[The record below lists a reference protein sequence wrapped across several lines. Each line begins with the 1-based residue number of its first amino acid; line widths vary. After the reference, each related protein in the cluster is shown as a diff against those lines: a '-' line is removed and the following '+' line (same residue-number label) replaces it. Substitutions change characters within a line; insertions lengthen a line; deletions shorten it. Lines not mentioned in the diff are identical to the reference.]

1 MMTVET
7 AQRKVLS
14 THTVRLRE
22 FVMYEIQDMGQCN
35 AEIGGG
41 CVMHVRFSVLRNTT
55 TKLLLHHLKSN
66 LSVSRIRDL
75 GAR

>member
-1 MMTVET
+1 MTVEA

-14 THTVRLRE
+14 AHTVGIRE
-22 FVMYEIQDMGQCN
+22 FVMCEIQDMGQCN

-55 TKLLLHHLKSN
+55 TKLLLHYLKFK

-75 GAR
+75 GAS